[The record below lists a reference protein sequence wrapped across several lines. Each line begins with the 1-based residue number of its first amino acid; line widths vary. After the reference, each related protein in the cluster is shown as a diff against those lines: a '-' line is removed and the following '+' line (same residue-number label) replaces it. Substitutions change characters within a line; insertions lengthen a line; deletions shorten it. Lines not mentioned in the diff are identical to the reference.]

1 MLKWPWSNRKEK
13 QDSPQTG
20 LLQIP
25 VKEEGEV
32 KANIV
37 FVHGLGANRRLT
49 WHWQKPGDSDWDEN
63 NFWPKWLGEDL
74 PGFRVWLFGYDA
86 KKFFLEKGKSAPR
99 YDQAKLLLSYLKA
112 RELADRPLWF
122 VAHSLG
128 GLVVKEMLRVAETN
142 KEPILEQVRGVSFLA
157 TPHVGAD
164 LAKLGEIVRGISL
177 NLLQV
182 TVNVKELESHNAG
195 LRDLDDWYRN
205 NSRKIATLPFY
216 EMYDTWGVKV
226 VDEDSANP
234 KVGNQ
239 ESFIPVPT
247 DHIAITRCSSQED
260 LVYLTV
266 KQFIQ
271 KNSQEKRNS
280 QKSSIFKSSKLQ
292 QIDEEEAKAQ
302 ELPETDKNKID
313 DSELF
318 KFLKQLNFAE
328 ECNQVRE
335 YIKSRQMIGSFL
347 MCGEKKNG
355 IEILLER
362 LSNQKKYFLI
372 TIDLGGNQ
380 GININLIWQKVAIE
394 LKQDKSSERGAVL
407 SKIIEIQK
415 EQSILFILK
424 SIDKILPEDVSEVMK
439 KFWGILIE
447 RVQVKE
453 GKDKNS
459 AENNLFLFLVDYQ
472 QQHRNTEFEFAFDD
486 KIFPKNF
493 TEDEIA
499 NWIDSV
505 RNQWGSE
512 KCDKLNL
519 DCTKASYIFQE
530 SQQGVPYQV
539 YKTIYEFFDLAWQKS
554 KIRTKLI

>member
-1 MLKWPWSNRKEK
+1 VLKWPWSNKKGK
-13 QDSPQTG
+13 QESSQTG

-25 VKEEGEV
+25 VNEEGEV

-37 FVHGLGANRRLT
+37 FVHGLGADRRLT
-49 WHWQKPGDSDWDEN
+49 WHWQKPGDSDWNEN
-63 NFWPKWLGEDL
+63 NFWPKWLGDDL

-86 KKFFLEKGKSAPR
+86 KKFFLEKGKAAPR

-112 RELADRPLWF
+112 RQLADCPLWF

-128 GLVVKEMLRVAETN
+128 GLVVKEMLRVAQDDN
-142 KEPILEQVRGVSFLA
+142 KPLLDQVRGVVFLA

-182 TVNVKELESHNAG
+182 TVSVRELESHNAG
-195 LRDLDDWYRN
+195 LRGLDDWYRN

-234 KVGNQ
+234 KVENQ
-239 ESFIPVPT
+239 ESFTPVPT
-247 DHIAITRCSSQED
+247 DHIAIARCSSREE
-260 LVYLTV
+260 LVFLTV

-271 KNSQEKRNS
+271 NNSEKP
-280 QKSSIFKSSKLQ
+280 KGSIFKSDNLQ
-292 QIDEEEAKAQ
+292 QIAEELSRESTAQ
-302 ELPETDKNKID
+302 ELPETDQNKID
-313 DSELF
+313 DSKLF
-318 KFLKQLNFAE
+318 KFLKELNFSQ
-328 ECNQVRE
+328 ECKQVRE
-335 YIKSRQMIGSFL
+335 YINSRQMIGSFL

-372 TIDLGGNQ
+372 TIDLGSNQ

-394 LKQDKSSERGAVL
+394 LKQDKSSEREGVL

-415 EQSILFILK
+415 EQSILFVLK
-424 SIDKILPEDVSEVMK
+424 SINKILPEDVSEVMK
-439 KFWGILIE
+439 EFWGILIKK
-447 RVQVKE
+447 VQVEE

-472 QQHRNTEFEFAFDD
+472 ERYRNTEFEVAFDG

-512 KCDKLNL
+512 KCDRLNL

-530 SQQGVPYQV
+530 SQQGIPYQV
-539 YKTIYEFFDLAWQKS
+539 YRTIYEFFPLAWQKS